1 MTLPNVLTVGR
12 LVLTIPFF
20 ILITR
25 EPGGWVWDV
34 AFALF
39 VIEGV
44 SDVLD
49 GFLARRCGTTSK
61 FGRVI
66 DPLSDKVLICGAFIL
81 LVDSAEGLGLGLRAW
96 MVAVIVIRE
105 LVVNSLR
112 AFSEGG
118 GRDYAANV
126 SGKAKMACESVTIG
140 AILLALGHPTF
151 EFAAQVSRVMVWAT
165 VAAVILSGIVS
176 ILRATRPNA
185 PETSASSETEG
196 GDGDPAA

>member
-12 LVLTIPFF
+12 LILAIPFF

-34 AFALF
+34 AFAFF
-39 VIEGV
+39 VAEGV

-81 LVDSAEGLGLGLRAW
+81 LVDSAGGLGLRAW

-118 GRDYAANV
+118 GRNYGANV
-126 SGKAKMACESVTIG
+126 FGKAKMACESVTIG
-140 AILLALGHPTF
+140 AILLALGHPAF
-151 EFAAQVSRVMVWAT
+151 EFAAQVSRVMVWIT
-165 VAAVILSGIVS
+165 VAVVILSGIVS

-185 PETSASSETEG
+185 PEASAPSETEG